1 MDDPISPARRT
12 LLKAGAATLAT
23 PVAAAIAQPAAAVG
37 HQEAK
42 SFDLWVI
49 SDQHVGTDK
58 AASEGIQHGLV
69 GFRPP
74 PVRAESLATAL
85 RQSEEGGAFGGL
97 SFNWDI
103 ALNLGDY
110 AGFWDAPEDEQ
121 GREVVRQYSVLKKH
135 RREQVYKSPATTT
148 PRRMDT
154 PRTRARRPT
163 GGSAN
168 GATRSGSTR
177 RPRASILTS
186 VLTRS
191 TAPGSATPSRSAIS
205 AC

>member
-135 RREQVYKSPATTT
+135 RRVQ
-148 PRRMDT
+148 D
-154 PRTRARRPT
+154 
-163 GGSAN
+163 
-168 GATRSGSTR
+168 
-177 RPRASILTS
+177 
-186 VLTRS
+186 
-191 TAPGSATPSRSAIS
+191 
-205 AC
+205 